1 MVTSQTNVATFG
13 SKKSSYLVD
22 TDVVDSS
29 YGVVVDFISSSPSDI
44 VDPSLGVAP
53 LCILR
58 PSDMEDPS
66 VGVTDGGLLSSRDS
80 LVVVSVVER
89 AVVIEDGR

>member
-1 MVTSQTNVATFG
+1 MATSQTNVVTFG

-22 TDVVDSS
+22 TDVGDSFF
-29 YGVVVDFISSSPSDI
+29 GVVVDFIPSCPSDI
-44 VDPSLGVAP
+44 VDPSL
-53 LCILR
+53 CIRR

-80 LVVVSVVER
+80 LVVVNVVER
-89 AVVIEDGR
+89 AVVIEGGR

>member
-1 MVTSQTNVATFG
+1 MTYHNDNHWEFAFNVVTFR

-22 TDVVDSS
+22 SS
-29 YGVVVDFISSSPSDI
+29 FGVVVDFIPSSPSNI
-44 VDPSLGVAP
+44 VDSS

-66 VGVTDGGLLSSRDS
+66 VGVTDGDLLSSQDS
-80 LVVVSVVER
+80 LDVVNVVER
-89 AVVIEDGR
+89 AVFIEGGR

>member
-1 MVTSQTNVATFG
+1 MATSQTNDVIFG

-22 TDVVDSS
+22 TDVGDSS
-29 YGVVVDFISSSPSDI
+29 FGVVVDFIPSSPADI
-44 VDPSLGVAP
+44 VDPSLGVAA

-66 VGVTDGGLLSSRDS
+66 VGVTDGDLLSSQDS
-80 LVVVSVVER
+80 LVVVNVVER
-89 AVVIEDGR
+89 AVFIEGGR

>member
-1 MVTSQTNVATFG
+1 MDFIP
-13 SKKSSYLVD
+13 SSPSNI
-22 TDVVDSS
+22 VDSS
-29 YGVVVDFISSSPSDI
+29 
-44 VDPSLGVAP
+44 

-80 LVVVSVVER
+80 LVVVTVVER
-89 AVVIEDGR
+89 AVVIEGGR